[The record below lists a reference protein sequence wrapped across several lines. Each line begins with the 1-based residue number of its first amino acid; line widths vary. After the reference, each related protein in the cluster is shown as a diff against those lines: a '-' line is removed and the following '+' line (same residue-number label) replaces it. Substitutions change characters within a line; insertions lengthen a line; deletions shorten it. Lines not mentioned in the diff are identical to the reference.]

1 MKYQIGNTI
10 TATLLLLGVLV
21 AGCGK
26 VTSTM
31 TPAMTTTSNTTQ
43 TSSSTT
49 TDISGL
55 NSASTETE
63 NGLSLSISTDRTTYQ
78 PGQEVS
84 ITFDEKNTPSTTNN
98 VPATD
103 NLPSEFMS
111 GFPNDPSF
119 PLGLAVLRGNYTGL
133 NYSTVTPL
141 IIFHPGEVYT
151 GTAIIAAPTSYSF
164 QPFIDVATLNGGDY
178 NSSDAIRLHIE
189 ISVNGYWPNKE
200 SSSSRNLEPGVY
212 TVVAGDEWGTLVILH
227 FTVTN

>member
-1 MKYQIGNTI
+1 M
-10 TATLLLLGVLV
+10 A

-26 VTSTM
+26 TNTS
-31 TPAMTTTSNTTQ
+31 Q

-49 TDISGL
+49 TDNSEL
-55 NSASTETE
+55 NSVSTESV
-63 NGLSLSISTDRTTYQ
+63 NGLSLSLSTDRITYKH
-78 PGQEVS
+78 GQEVS
-84 ITFDEKNTPSTTNN
+84 ITFDEKNTLSTTNN

-178 NSSDAIRLHIE
+178 NSSDAICIWLHIE
-189 ISVNGYWPNKE
+189 ISVNGYWPNNA
-200 SSSSRNLEPGVY
+200 STTSTNFEPGVY
-212 TVVAGDEWGTLVILH
+212 TVVAGDEWGALVVVH
-227 FTVTN
+227 FTVSQ

>member
-63 NGLSLSISTDRTTYQ
+63 NGLSLSLSTDRTTYQ

-84 ITFDEKNTPSTTNN
+84 ITFDEKNTLSTTNN

>member
-63 NGLSLSISTDRTTYQ
+63 NGLSLSLSTDRTTYQ

-84 ITFDEKNTPSTTNN
+84 ITFDEKNTLSTTNN

-200 SSSSRNLEPGVY
+200 SSSSNNFEPGVY
-212 TVVAGDEWGTLVILH
+212 TIVAGDEWGNLALVH

>member
-1 MKYQIGNTI
+1 MSKRIGNGL
-10 TATLLLLGVLV
+10 TAILLLLSIMA

-26 VTSTM
+26 NNTS
-31 TPAMTTTSNTTQ
+31 Q

-49 TDISGL
+49 TDNSEL
-55 NSASTETE
+55 NSVSTESV
-63 NGLSLSISTDRTTYQ
+63 NGLSLSLSTDRITYKH
-78 PGQEVS
+78 GQEVS
-84 ITFDEKNTPSTTNN
+84 ITFDEKNTLSTTNN

>member
-63 NGLSLSISTDRTTYQ
+63 NGLSLSLSTDRTTYQ

-227 FTVTN
+227 FSVTN